1 MQTAE
6 GHNYSAPANR
16 IIVMAAEMYNHRTI
30 SMSLKNDEH
39 LIEMVMMRFRTHS

>member
-1 MQTAE
+1 
-6 GHNYSAPANR
+6 
-16 IIVMAAEMYNHRTI
+16 MAAEMYNHRTI